1 MKQTLKLSL
10 TALAA
15 ACALAACKQETSTPT
30 TSAAS
35 GSAANTAASAAAKDA
50 SALGTPEQQASYA
63 MGIDIGRSFKKMKEQ
78 GTAIDIKLF
87 TQAIEDVVSGK
98 ETRISEQQAN
108 EIMMAFLQKE
118 QAKAQA
124 AADKDAQAEL
134 AKAQAFLK
142 ENATKEGVK
151 TTASGLQY
159 KVIKEGTGKNPK
171 PDWMVSVIYT
181 GKLTDG
187 TVFDS
192 NAEAKEPM
200 AFPLPVMI
208 KGWQEAL
215 PMMKEGAEYTL
226 YIPPELGYGNEP
238 PRNSKIP
245 KNAVLIFDV
254 KLAATGEMPK
264 DAMVGL
270 PQGQ

>member
-15 ACALAACKQETSTPT
+15 ACALAACKQETSTPA

-124 AADKDAQAEL
+124 AADKD
-134 AKAQAFLK
+134 
-142 ENATKEGVK
+142 
-151 TTASGLQY
+151 
-159 KVIKEGTGKNPK
+159 
-171 PDWMVSVIYT
+171 SV
-181 GKLTDG
+181 
-187 TVFDS
+187 
-192 NAEAKEPM
+192 
-200 AFPLPVMI
+200 
-208 KGWQEAL
+208 
-215 PMMKEGAEYTL
+215 
-226 YIPPELGYGNEP
+226 
-238 PRNSKIP
+238 
-245 KNAVLIFDV
+245 
-254 KLAATGEMPK
+254 
-264 DAMVGL
+264 
-270 PQGQ
+270 

>member
-15 ACALAACKQETSTPT
+15 ACALAACKQETSTPA

-35 GSAANTAASAAAKDA
+35 GSAANTAASTAAKDA

-124 AADKDAQAEL
+124 AADKDSQAEL
-134 AKAQAFLK
+134 AKAQTFLK

-171 PDWMVSVIYT
+171 PDSMVSVTYT

-192 NAEAKEPM
+192 NADAK
-200 AFPLPVMI
+200 
-208 KGWQEAL
+208 
-215 PMMKEGAEYTL
+215 
-226 YIPPELGYGNEP
+226 
-238 PRNSKIP
+238 
-245 KNAVLIFDV
+245 
-254 KLAATGEMPK
+254 
-264 DAMVGL
+264 
-270 PQGQ
+270 

>member
-15 ACALAACKQETSTPT
+15 ACALAACKQETSTPA

-78 GTAIDIKLF
+78 GTNIDIKLF

-124 AADKDAQAEL
+124 AADKDSQAEL
-134 AKAQAFLK
+134 AKA
-142 ENATKEGVK
+142 NATKEGVK

-171 PDWMVSVIYT
+171 PDSMVSVTYT

-192 NAEAKEPM
+192 NADAKEPM

-226 YIPPELGYGNEP
+226 YIPPELGYGDTP
-238 PRNSKIP
+238 PPNSKIP